1 MSKLRFTIS
10 MSLDGYVAGPNQS
23 IKEPLGVGG
32 ERLHDWVVPLAE
44 WRTMHGKSGGETNAS
59 SAVVQESVANLGA
72 TIMGRNMFGGHPGPW
87 DATNP
92 WKGWWGNN
100 PPFHHPVFVLTHH
113 PREPL
118 KLEGGTT
125 FTFVTTGI
133 EDALDQARR
142 AAGGKDVHLSGGAK
156 AAQQYLAA
164 GLVDEMEVNLA
175 PILLGGGERL
185 FDRIGDDLH
194 GLELVRTV
202 ATPRVVHLK
211 FQTRSAGAR

>member
-1 MSKLRFTIS
+1 MSKLRFGIT

-32 ERLHDWVVPLAE
+32 EALHDWVVALEA
-44 WRTMHGKSGGETNAS
+44 WRASHGKSGGETNAS
-59 SAVVQESVANLGA
+59 SAVFQEWYANIGA

-87 DATNP
+87 DAKTP
-92 WKGWWGNN
+92 WQGWWGKN

-125 FTFVTTGI
+125 FNFVTTGI

-156 AAQQYLAA
+156 VAQQYLAA
-164 GLVDEMEVNLA
+164 GLVDAMELNLA

-185 FDRIGDDLH
+185 FERVGDDLH

-202 ATPRVVHLK
+202 ATPKVVHIK
-211 FQTRSAGAR
+211 FERRSAGR

>member
-1 MSKLRFTIS
+1 MSKLRFGIT

-32 ERLHDWVVPLAE
+32 EALHDWVVALEA
-44 WRTMHGKSGGETNAS
+44 WRASHGKSGGETNAS
-59 SAVVQESVANLGA
+59 SAVFQEWYGNIGA

-92 WKGWWGNN
+92 WQGWWGKN

-125 FTFVTTGI
+125 FNFVTTGI
-133 EDALDQARR
+133 EDALAHARR

-156 AAQQYLAA
+156 VAQQYLAA
-164 GLVDEMEVNLA
+164 GLVDAMELNIA
-175 PILLGGGERL
+175 PILLGAGERL
-185 FDRIGDDLH
+185 FERVGDDLH

-202 ATPRVVHLK
+202 ATPKVVHIK
-211 FQTRSAGAR
+211 FERRSAGT

>member
-1 MSKLRFTIS
+1 MSKLRFRIS

-32 ERLHDWVVPLAE
+32 ERLHDWVVALAE
-44 WRTMHGKSGGETNAS
+44 WQTMHGKSGGETNAS
-59 SAVVQESVANLGA
+59 SAVFQESFANLGA

-87 DATNP
+87 DATSP
-92 WKGWWGNN
+92 WQGWWGKN
-100 PPFHHPVFVLTHH
+100 PPFHHPVFVVTHH

-118 KLEGGTT
+118 KLQGDNT

-142 AAGGKDVHLSGGAK
+142 AARGKDIQLSGGAQV
-156 AAQQYLAA
+156 AQQYLAA
-164 GLVDEMEVNLA
+164 GLVDEMEINMA

-185 FDRIGDDLH
+185 FDRTGDDLH

-202 ATPRVVHLK
+202 ATPKVVHIK
-211 FQTRSAGAR
+211 FDRRSKGA

>member
-1 MSKLRFTIS
+1 MSKLRFRIS

-32 ERLHDWVVPLAE
+32 EQLHDWIVPLAE
-44 WRTMHGKSGGETNAS
+44 WRTMHGKAGGETNAS
-59 SAVVQESVANLGA
+59 SAVVQESNANLGA

-87 DATNP
+87 DPTNP

-100 PPFHHPVFVLTHH
+100 PPFHHPVFVITHH

-118 KLEGGTT
+118 TLEGGTT

-133 EDALDQARR
+133 EDALGQARK
-142 AAGGKDVHLSGGAK
+142 AARGKDVQLSGGAK
-156 AAQQYLAA
+156 VAQQYLAA
-164 GLVDEMEVNLA
+164 GLVDEMEINLV
-175 PILLGGGERL
+175 PIFLGGGERL
-185 FDRIGDDLH
+185 FDRTGDDLH

-202 ATPRVVHLK
+202 ATPQVVHLK
-211 FQTRSAGAR
+211 FERGSKGA